1 MLLQEIIP
9 WGRTLREYELMFA
22 LTEADKNLKIL
33 GCGDGPASFNAE
45 WTALGGNVISIDP
58 VYQFSGTEIR
68 ERFDAVRENIIAG
81 VEATPDK
88 WSWSFHKN
96 SQELLANRV
105 AALNGFL
112 ADYEAGKNAGRYRI
126 DGLPTLS
133 FADGEFNLAVCSH
146 LLFLYSNLLSFDF
159 HLSALLEL
167 CRVADEVRVFPL
179 LDLVGNNSLH
189 LDPIRFALHDQGIET
204 SIEKVAYEFQKG
216 GNQMLR
222 ITDSAARNYPA

>member
-45 WTALGGNVISIDP
+45 WTASGGNVISIDP
-58 VYQFSGTEIR
+58 VYQFSGAEIR

-96 SQELLANRV
+96 SQDLLANRV
-105 AALNGFL
+105 TALELFL
-112 ADYEAGKNAGRYRI
+112 ADYEAGQNAGRYRI
-126 DGLPTLS
+126 DELPTLS

-179 LDLVGNNSLH
+179 LDLVGNNSIH
-189 LDPIRFALHDQGIET
+189 LDPIRLALHHQGIET
-204 SIEKVAYEFQKG
+204 SIEKIDYEFQKG
-216 GNQMLR
+216 GNQMMR
-222 ITDSAARNYPA
+222 ITAAKD

>member
-33 GCGDGPASFNAE
+33 GCGDGPASFNTE

-58 VYQFSGTEIR
+58 VYQFSGAEIR
-68 ERFDAVRENIIAG
+68 ERFDAIRENIIAG

-96 SQELLANRV
+96 SQDLLANRV
-105 AALNGFL
+105 TALELFL
-112 ADYEAGKNAGRYRI
+112 ADYEAGKNVGRYRI
-126 DGLPTLS
+126 DELPALS

-179 LDLVGNNSLH
+179 LNLVGNPSIH
-189 LDPIRFALHDQGIET
+189 LDPIRIALKEKGIET
-204 SIEKVAYEFQKG
+204 SIEKVNYEFQKAG
-216 GNQMLR
+216 HQMLR
-222 ITDSAARNYPA
+222 ISYEKN

>member
-22 LTEADKNLKIL
+22 LTEADRNLKIL

-45 WTALGGNVISIDP
+45 WTALGGDVISIDP
-58 VYQFSGTEIR
+58 VYQFSGAEIR

-96 SQELLANRV
+96 SQDLLANRV
-105 AALNGFL
+105 TALELFL
-112 ADYEAGKNAGRYRI
+112 ADYEAGKNIGRYRI
-126 DGLPTLS
+126 DELPTLS
-133 FADGEFNLAVCSH
+133 FADGEYNVAVCSH

-179 LDLVGNNSLH
+179 LDLVGNNSVH
-189 LDPIRFALHDQGIET
+189 LNPVRLALHDKGIET
-204 SIEKVAYEFQKG
+204 SIEKVDYEFQKG

-222 ITDSAARNYPA
+222 IFYEKNR